1 MDVQAALA
9 DLLPLLYPRRGS
21 GAAHGDMMKD
31 GRDAVFE
38 RRGARLGD
46 AVVGEAD
53 VEVAAGGREEE
64 PVGAAPPKGW
74 KGCQCP
80 RLVEK
85 SAAEPRADEDDANQA
100 GDEPAVRAVSRWQ
113 VYYAHAT
120 FAWCCC
126 VEECG
131 VSEKRVRVVVVF
143 FSPWFGWDRECRRDV
158 ELRRGAELLG
168 ASRGPGAQDGIPE
181 PGSSSSAEGDAGHGS
196 TANKRSRRFVRT
208 METRERREGGMGRD
222 DWSVA
227 CFPRGSVRHS
237 TTAHSTPR
245 QTRLAPPCHL
255 TRAER
260 GVSLKQRRM
269 RLG

>member
-1 MDVQAALA
+1 MVQDHVAERVNPLDGELVPLPHLAELGELLGHKGIGFLIGPDVRLPARMDVQAALA

-64 PVGAAPPKGW
+64 PVGAAPPKGR

-113 VYYAHAT
+113 MYYAHAT

-131 VSEKRVRVVVVF
+131 VSEKRLRVVVVF
-143 FSPWFGWDRECRRDV
+143 FSPCQPWFGWDRECRMSNYV
-158 ELRRGAELLG
+158 E
-168 ASRGPGAQDGIPE
+168 AQNFWEQVEDQE
-181 PGSSSSAEGDAGHGS
+181 HKMEFR
-196 TANKRSRRFVRT
+196 NRSRRVRPRA
-208 METRERREGGMGRD
+208 MQVMG
-222 DWSVA
+222 A
-227 CFPRGSVRHS
+227 
-237 TTAHSTPR
+237 
-245 QTRLAPPCHL
+245 QLI
-255 TRAER
+255 
-260 GVSLKQRRM
+260 K
-269 RLG
+269 